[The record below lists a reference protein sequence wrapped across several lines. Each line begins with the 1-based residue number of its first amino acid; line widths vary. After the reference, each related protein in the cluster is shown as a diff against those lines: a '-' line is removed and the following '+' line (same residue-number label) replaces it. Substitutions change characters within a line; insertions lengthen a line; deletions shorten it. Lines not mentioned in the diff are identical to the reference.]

1 MPSPDFDVIVVGAG
15 ASGLSALLKLD
26 RAGLKVLCIEA
37 RDRVGGRVFTQHD
50 PLSPVPIELGAEFIH
65 GRPPEIWDIVR
76 SSVLRVYDCADH
88 SLRIKDGQVQKQENA
103 WLPVGQI
110 MDDMQ
115 KTAERGKDEPFL
127 DFLSRTN
134 YPEDAKQMTA
144 SFVEGFNAARQE
156 IIGIAS
162 LAKDARAADAIEG
175 DRSFRL
181 LSGYDSVAHYF
192 LQKVSSRAMLRL
204 NTAVTHVS
212 WQSGRATL
220 SACSTLT
227 GVVERFSAAHL
238 VVTVPLGVLQAEPGT
253 TGVISWDPLPTEVLN
268 AARRLAS
275 GEVFRVVLRF
285 EKPFWEANPA
295 FSDAG
300 FILSNEK
307 VFPTWWTT
315 LGMRS
320 PVLTGWSAGSHAD
333 ELIGQPAS
341 AVIREAVASLA
352 QIMATDPAHIGA
364 YLQQAYFHDWHAD
377 PYARGA
383 YSYVPSGALP
393 AREILATPVADTLF
407 FAGEATELNGHSAT
421 VHGAIASGRRAA
433 QQVLARGH
441 PKSSSKS

>member
-15 ASGLSALLKLD
+15 ASGLSALLELD

-37 RDRVGGRVFTQHD
+37 RDRIGGRVFTQHD

-76 SSVLRVYDCADH
+76 SSVLRVYDCVDH

-115 KTAERGKDEPFL
+115 KAAERGKDEPFL

-134 YPEDAKQMTA
+134 YPEDAKQMTV

-175 DRSFRL
+175 DGSFRL
-181 LSGYDSVAHYF
+181 LSGYDSVAQYF

-204 NTAVTHVS
+204 NTALTHVS
-212 WQSGRATL
+212 WQPGRATL
-220 SACSTLT
+220 SACSALT

-253 TGVISWDPLPTEVLN
+253 AGAISWDPLPADVLN
-268 AARRLAS
+268 AAQRLAS
-275 GEVFRVVLRF
+275 GEVYRVVLRF

-315 LGMRS
+315 LAVRS
-320 PVLTGWSAGSHAD
+320 AVLIGWSAGSHAAD
-333 ELIGQPAS
+333 LIGQPAS
-341 AVIREAVASLA
+341 AVVREAVASLA
-352 QIMATDPAHIGA
+352 RIMATDSARVGAH
-364 YLQQAYFHDWHAD
+364 LQQAYFHDWHAD

-393 AREILATPVADTLF
+393 AREILAEPVADTLF

-433 QQVLARGH
+433 QQILARGL
-441 PKSSSKS
+441 S